1 MFGIST
7 CMYHL
12 ALDNHLMCPF
22 LGTITSSA
30 PRFPQFPR
38 GLCGVEV
45 SWTFP
50 HPLWHIQWCHDA
62 YLKEEGPWCLWITL
76 GGERW
81 ASEKKKQD
89 TWKPFDIPSMTF
101 SLNYSQ
107 HAKVLCIGISFAET
121 QSSKFQMLFYLF
133 NRYKC
138 EMFWVLIRFWGK
150 DSKMIF
156 NIESL
161 SSYQ

>member
-45 SWTFP
+45 LWTFP
-50 HPLWHIQWCHDA
+50 HPLWHIQWRHDA
-62 YLKEEGPWCLWITL
+62 YWKEEGPWCLWITL

-81 ASEKKKQD
+81 ASEKKK
-89 TWKPFDIPSMTF
+89 TGHMEAIW
-101 SLNYSQ
+101 YSFNDLQ
-107 HAKVLCIGISFAET
+107 LKLLTACQGTMYWNIICWNSKLKVSDVILFVQQI
-121 QSSKFQMLFYLF
+121 QMW
-133 NRYKC
+133 N
-138 EMFWVLIRFWGK
+138 VLGTDQVLRK
-150 DSKMIF
+150 R
-156 NIESL
+156 
-161 SSYQ
+161 